1 MYSYGEDD
9 PHRIIFVIKNGER
22 LVPTGKDYKPQKSRE
37 TAERFQ
43 HERSDEAFVEV
54 LSFNYYA
61 DHVDFERVEDG
72 LKKNLRNSSRV
83 SMVIPVIA
91 DVVAGAL
98 QVPAA
103 A

>member
-1 MYSYGEDD
+1 MFW
-9 PHRIIFVIKNGER
+9 R
-22 LVPTGKDYKPQKSRE
+22 
-37 TAERFQ
+37 
-43 HERSDEAFVEV
+43 ERSDDAFVEV

-91 DVVAGAL
+91 DAVAGAL